1 MYKRW
6 IKKAFWGIQHE
17 INLRERNST
26 YICILIWSFHV
37 KQIMLTNETCDY
49 VLTFKAYTLAA
60 WFVVINPLPIG
71 I

>member
-1 MYKRW
+1 MK
-6 IKKAFWGIQHE
+6 
-17 INLRERNST
+17 LTLERNST
-26 YICILIWSFHV
+26 YICILIWSFHA